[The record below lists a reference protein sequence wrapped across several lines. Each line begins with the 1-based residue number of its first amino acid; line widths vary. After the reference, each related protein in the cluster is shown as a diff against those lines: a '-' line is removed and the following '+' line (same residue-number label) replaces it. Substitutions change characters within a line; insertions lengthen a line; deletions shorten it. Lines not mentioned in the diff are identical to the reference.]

1 MPFKPINPKEDTFYV
16 FELSTT
22 KYSVFD
28 SQLDIAIYNGSWN
41 VCDGIIKNIKTHMKN
56 ASIYYYA
63 KEKSGLKLSPLWSH
77 NL

>member
-28 SQLDIAIYNGSWN
+28 SQLDIAIYNGTFS
-41 VCDGIIKNIKTHMKN
+41 
-56 ASIYYYA
+56 
-63 KEKSGLKLSPLWSH
+63 
-77 NL
+77 